1 MPTEPHPRDLALIC
15 AELADRQKAENI
27 RVLDVRDVS
36 TITDY
41 FVLATGNNEPHVRA
55 IWNEITRRLKKE
67 HGLGAPTPEG
77 SRTNKWVVIDYYDV
91 IVHVMH
97 RDLRQHYDLD
107 TLWNDAPLVPLPEIE
122 KTTAT
127 I

>member
-1 MPTEPHPRDLALIC
+1 MPTETDPRNLALLC
-15 AELADRQKAENI
+15 AQYADLRKAEDLRI
-27 RVLDVRDVS
+27 LDMRGIS

-67 HGLGAPTPEG
+67 HGLGARTPEG
-77 SRTNKWVVIDYYDV
+77 GRANKWVVIDYYDV
-91 IVHVMH
+91 VVHVMH

-107 TLWNDAPLVPLPEIE
+107 TLWNDAPLVPLPVTA
-122 KTTAT
+122 KTPA
-127 I
+127 